1 MAERMT
7 KSYADKHAEIQAKKD
22 ALDKQDK
29 SLSEKEKDYYPKAG
43 DVLFTVLE
51 AGDVKELRTKWN
63 SAAPEDMKI
72 GKIKC
77 DVDIP
82 EIDMSLAMSNP
93 KKFAKDMKEFHKATD
108 VQKTAAGEALSNVL
122 HVSVLGDLR
131 NKLRELGILNDGAEE
146 VVDEQ
151 EEETLE
157 DVNLEDVLAQEQAEQ
172 QSEATD
178 SSEYLPYM

>member
-1 MAERMT
+1 MAERVT

-43 DVLFTVLE
+43 DVLFTVLG

-77 DVDIP
+77 DIDIP

-93 KKFAKDMKEFHKATD
+93 KKFAKDMKEFHIVRD
-108 VQKTAAGEALSNVL
+108 MQNAAVGEAISNVL
-122 HVSVLGDLR
+122 HVSVLGDLK
-131 NKLRELGILNDGAEE
+131 NKLRELGILNDGVTGE
-146 VVDEQ
+146 VKES

-178 SSEYLPYM
+178 SSTWNPYA

>member
-1 MAERMT
+1 MAERVT

-51 AGDVKELRTKWN
+51 AGDV
-63 SAAPEDMKI
+63 DMKI

-93 KKFAKDMKEFHKATD
+93 KKFAKMMKEFHKATD

-178 SSEYLPYM
+178 SSTWNPYA